1 MITGAI
7 YIGRDNS
14 LDFHLTE
21 DGEVVDLAPVS
32 RMTLDLRGRGLPP
45 VALDSAQDPQAFDW
59 QSDATRLKLKLGA
72 HVNQPGEYLGR
83 LTVFSLDHPNG
94 LVWTEALPVPVR
106 A

>member
-7 YIGRDNS
+7 YVGRDNS

-21 DGEVVDLAPVS
+21 DGAVVDLSPIT
-32 RMTLDLRGRGLPP
+32 RMTLALRGRGLPP
-45 VALDSAQDPQAFDW
+45 VALDSDQHPQAFDW
-59 QSDATRLKLKLGA
+59 QGDATRLKLKLGA
-72 HVNQPGEYLGR
+72 YVDAPGEYLGR